1 MKWEEAARASGGNP
15 LSARP
20 WAGHK
25 LAGREPGDAQ
35 PRRLPGNPT
44 RSTTIQWKR
53 FSLSC
58 DARRMP
64 GSVVTGLIAMTLMD
78 EENSPEWATQRTVI
92 WDLPDHLG
100 VKSAGHRRCVR
111 LRPRCDEDPV
121 GKSKS
126 DMSVQGA
133 ASAQHARSQDSP
145 DQAAARR

>member
-1 MKWEEAARASGGNP
+1 MKWEEATRASGGNP
-15 LSARP
+15 LSAGP

-44 RSTTIQWKR
+44 RSTAIQRKR

-64 GSVVTGLIAMTLMD
+64 GSVVTGLTAMTLMD

-92 WDLPDHLG
+92 WDLSAHL
-100 VKSAGHRRCVR
+100 
-111 LRPRCDEDPV
+111 
-121 GKSKS
+121 
-126 DMSVQGA
+126 A
-133 ASAQHARSQDSP
+133 AK
-145 DQAAARR
+145 